1 MSANSSKAND
11 PRFWSLWKRS
21 GSVVHNINVP
31 EPTGGTHIKEYGDTL
46 VEIFKSCYSN
56 NFWRKKGQIQI
67 EEASMALSYALSENL
82 PPCPLCLT
90 TMSNVVGSTSS
101 TRNPLLGNLST
112 CVELINEHEKNVF
125 HCGRINIMTIWS
137 LTLN

>member
-67 EEASMALSYALSENL
+67 
-82 PPCPLCLT
+82 
-90 TMSNVVGSTSS
+90 VGSFNGVKLRVKRKS
-101 TRNPLLGNLST
+101 TAMSI
-112 CVELINEHEKNVF
+112 VSDYHEQ
-125 HCGRINIMTIWS
+125 RRREYE
-137 LTLN
+137 